1 MKNSIKGGRDKVISK
16 SLSVVDCS
24 QMAKYIHSFI
34 QLLIYSF
41 DLYLLS
47 IYYITGTVLGTVHP
61 LVSKTDIHT
70 GTVHRI
76 SGI

>member
-1 MKNSIKGGRDKVISK
+1 
-16 SLSVVDCS
+16 
-24 QMAKYIHSFI
+24 MAKYIHSFI